1 MNRHQRDQDFIR
13 LAIMDEARPTRVRRR
28 RPALDTNGEAIA
40 YILTVAIIVGTF
52 AIVAI
57 IGHR

>member
-1 MNRHQRDQDFIR
+1 VNRHQRDLDFIR
-13 LAIMDEARPTRVRRR
+13 FAALDASRPTRVRRR
-28 RPALDTNGEAIA
+28 RLALDTNAEAIA
-40 YILTVAIIVGTF
+40 YILAVAIIVGTF